1 MEGALVHGGSEGR
14 TVVGLGR
21 RRDAEDKGWLASLK
35 VSAGYD
41 VAFWITSPDLTAAV
55 FGRLRRGLGLTNR
68 PYVVLV
74 EGAGSAGAAA
84 LGAAAVP
91 GAAPPRGARGAV
103 PGPPGGG
110 AGAPRTGGKRG
121 ARRGGLGGAERGW
134 GWEAGG
140 QGVGGWSVEGG
151 DAAVFRT
158 ALEGRLAAIER
169 SGSASLESAGQTPAT
184 LWAAVAE
191 AYRLGHWLLSEEDQS

>member
-74 EGAGSAGAAA
+74 EGAGSAGSAALAAPSIPEAAA
-84 LGAAAVP
+84 PRGTRGHAPAPP
-91 GAAPPRGARGAV
+91 GAAPGRP
-103 PGPPGGG
+103 
-110 AGAPRTGGKRG
+110 APRPKRG
-121 ARRGGLGGAERGW
+121 APPP
-134 GWEAGG
+134 
-140 QGVGGWSVEGG
+140 V
-151 DAAVFRT
+151 
-158 ALEGRLAAIER
+158 
-169 SGSASLESAGQTPAT
+169 
-184 LWAAVAE
+184 
-191 AYRLGHWLLSEEDQS
+191 